1 MKVLVT
7 GGSGFLGSWVCQLLS
22 ERGDAVRALVRKSSN
37 RKFLQTLKGVEL
49 AEGGIE
55 DAAAV
60 EKAAEG
66 VDAIVHCAGLV
77 KARNEAELEATNVE
91 GTRNIIEAA
100 RKAKVKRVVHVSSL
114 EASGPSQDGRPVP
127 DDQERPIT
135 AYGRSKLAAEKVV
148 IAAKD
153 DLHVVILRPGAIYG
167 PRDQE
172 ILEAFRTVSHGLA
185 ANVAGGRA
193 LGSFIFA
200 SDCAG
205 ACVRAIDA
213 KVPSG
218 SIYFV
223 DDGAGAIDQKQVMD
237 DIARALGKKFV
248 LKPSLP
254 AGALRVVARG
264 VQAWGKL
271 RDKPVMLTPEK
282 ANMLL
287 HHFVCSSERTRKDLG
302 WTAKVPWSEG
312 VGRTARWYREN
323 GWL

>member
-7 GGSGFLGSWVCQLLS
+7 GGSGFLGSWVCERLV

-37 RKFLQTLKGVEL
+37 RKFLQSLSGVEL
-49 AEGGIE
+49 CEGGVE
-55 DAAAV
+55 EAGAV
-60 EKAAEG
+60 DKAIEG
-66 VDAIVHCAGLV
+66 VDAVVHCAGLV
-77 KARNEAELEATNVE
+77 KARNEDEFKTTNVE
-91 GTRNIIEAA
+91 GTRNIADSS
-100 RKAKVKRVVHVSSL
+100 RKHRVKRLVLVSSL

-127 DDQERPIT
+127 HEQERPIT
-135 AYGRSKLAAEKVV
+135 AYGRSKLEGEKVAL
-148 IAAKD
+148 AAKGD
-153 DLHVVILRPGAIYG
+153 VPITILRPGAIYG

-172 ILEAFRTVSHGLA
+172 ILEAFRTVARGLA

-193 LGSFIFA
+193 LGSFIYA
-200 SDCAG
+200 SDCAD
-205 ACVRAIDA
+205 ACVRAIHA
-213 KVPSG
+213 SVESG
-218 SIYFV
+218 SMYFV
-223 DDGAGAIDQKQVMD
+223 DDGSGAIDQKTVME

-264 VQAWGKL
+264 VQAWGRL

-287 HHFVCSSERTRKDLG
+287 QHFVCSSERTRTELE
-302 WTAKVPWSEG
+302 WTPKVPWSEG
-312 VGRTARWYREN
+312 VTITARWYKEN

>member
-7 GGSGFLGSWVCQLLS
+7 GGSGFLGSWVCELLA

-37 RKFLQTLKGVEL
+37 RKFLQSLKGVEL
-49 AEGGIE
+49 AEGGVE
-55 DAAAV
+55 DASAV
-60 EKAAEG
+60 DKAVEG

-77 KARNEAELEATNVE
+77 KARNEDEFKATNVE
-91 GTRNIIEAA
+91 GTRNLVQSA
-100 RKAKVKRVVHVSSL
+100 RKWKTKRLVIVSSL

-127 DDQERPIT
+127 DEQERPLT
-135 AYGRSKLAAEKVV
+135 AYGRSKLAAEKVALAEKNNV
-148 IAAKD
+148 PII
-153 DLHVVILRPGAIYG
+153 ILRPGAIYG

-172 ILEAFRTVSHGLA
+172 ILEAFKTVSRGLA

-193 LGSFIFA
+193 LGSFIYA
-200 SDCAG
+200 SDCAD
-205 ACVRAIDA
+205 ACVRAIHAD
-213 KVPSG
+213 VESG
-218 SIYFV
+218 SMYFV
-223 DDGAGAIDQKQVMD
+223 EDGAGAIDQKTVMD

-248 LKPSLP
+248 LKASLP

-264 VQAWGKL
+264 VQAWGRL

-287 HHFVCSSERTRKDLG
+287 QHFVCSSERTRKDLD
-302 WTAKVPWSEG
+302 WSPKVPWSEG
-312 VGRTARWYREN
+312 VTRTARWYQEN

>member
-22 ERGDAVRALVRKSSN
+22 ERGDSVRALVRKSSN
-37 RKFLQTLKGVEL
+37 RKFLETLKNVEL
-49 AEGGIE
+49 PEGGVD
-55 DAAAV
+55 DAGAV
-60 EKAAEG
+60 EEAAKG
-66 VDAIVHCAGLV
+66 CAAIVHCAGLV
-77 KARNEAELEATNVE
+77 KARNEDELRATNVE
-91 GTRNIIEAA
+91 GTRNIVNAA
-100 RKAKVKRVVHVSSL
+100 KKAKARLVHVSSL
-114 EASGPSQDGRPVP
+114 EAAGPSQDGRPVP

-135 AYGRSKLAAEKVV
+135 AYGRSKLDAEKLVL
-148 IAAKD
+148 AAKD
-153 DLHVVILRPGAIYG
+153 EIHGVILRPGAIYG

-172 ILEAFRTVSHGLA
+172 ILEAFKTVSRGLA

-193 LGSFIFA
+193 LGSFIYA
-200 SDCAG
+200 SDCAE
-205 ACVRAIDA
+205 ACVIAIDA

-218 SIYFV
+218 SVYFV
-223 DDGAGAIDQKQVMD
+223 EDGAGAIDQKQVME
-237 DIARALGKKFV
+237 DIAKALDKKFV

-287 HHFVCSSERTRKDLG
+287 HHFVCSAERTRKDLG
-302 WTAKVPWSEG
+302 WAAKVPWSEG